1 MTFHKPNKLEINLE
15 EDEDE
20 AVAAADSDDEL
31 SILEEK
37 SSNITQTTQAE
48 TAITPWGSNN
58 SQKSDSKSTAVGS

>member
-37 SSNITQTTQAE
+37 SSNVTQTT
-48 TAITPWGSNN
+48 
-58 SQKSDSKSTAVGS
+58 